1 MQVISL
7 FCLFVYRYLLFVKLL
22 NWLTL
27 QAETEIIFGKP
38 HKIGWFLINLNDM
51 YYAVVLIAKKK
62 PPKKYF

>member
-27 QAETEIIFGKP
+27 QAETEIIFEKP
-38 HKIGWFLINLNDM
+38 QKNGWFLINLNDM
-51 YYAVVLIAKKK
+51 Y
-62 PPKKYF
+62 

>member
-27 QAETEIIFGKP
+27 QAETEIIFEKP
-38 HKIGWFLINLNDM
+38 HKNVWFLINLNDM
-51 YYAVVLIAKKK
+51 YYTLVLIAIKK
-62 PPKKYF
+62 PQKKSL